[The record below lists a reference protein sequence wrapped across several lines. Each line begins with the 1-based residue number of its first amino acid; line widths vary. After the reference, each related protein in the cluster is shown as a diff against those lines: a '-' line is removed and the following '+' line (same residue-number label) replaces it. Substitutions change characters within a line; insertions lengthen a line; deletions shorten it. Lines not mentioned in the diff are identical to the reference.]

1 MSTYTYKETF
11 VHLEYSCSFLAVNF
25 LWKNNEIQLK
35 KTKSLHGETI
45 IPWRHY
51 SGIFKKTLSSEFPPL

>member
-1 MSTYTYKETF
+1 MDARHYLKMSTYTYKETF

-35 KTKSLHGETI
+35 KQKASMG
-45 IPWRHY
+45 
-51 SGIFKKTLSSEFPPL
+51 KQ